1 MYRKAKNRK
10 SFSFVLRKN
19 RELFKDQ
26 LKLLKKG
33 YTCFN
38 LTTAMLG

>member
-1 MYRKAKNRK
+1 MYRKAKRRK
-10 SFSFVLRKN
+10 SFWFVLRKS